1 MLLENNVKPCSH
13 SRQQKV
19 AQWLCWCA
27 GAATA
32 AKQKA
37 KPKSPQ
43 AVLYK

>member
-1 MLLENNVKPCSH
+1 MLLENNVKP
-13 SRQQKV
+13 QQTSKSSSGCVV
-19 AQWLCWCA
+19 A
-27 GAATA
+27 AATA